1 MATRCARTPPR
12 KHTIGYAM
20 LAALTAACGTDPTIT
35 SSNRGADSATEATTI
50 ENAYIVPTFIP
61 GSCALQDGALAQ
73 LRFTITNN
81 RPAKDEHLLSVN
93 TDAAERITVPRR
105 ARAAIPPGG
114 SLAAGQ
120 NTTSPNSVPAV
131 TLTDLRPRVTPATS
145 VPVTFAFAEFGQ
157 ITLHVPIEACP
168 VQK

>member
-1 MATRCARTPPR
+1 MPNRCPTAPPR
-12 KHTIGYAM
+12 KQAITFAM
-20 LAALTAACGTDPTIT
+20 LGALTVSCSTDPAIT
-35 SSNRGADSATEATTI
+35 SSNRGVDSAPQATSI

-81 RPAKDEHLLSVN
+81 RPAKDEQLLSVD
-93 TDAAERITVPRR
+93 TDAAEHIMVPQR
-105 ARAAIPPGG
+105 ARAAIPPGE

-120 NTTSPNSVPAV
+120 NPDSPNSVPAV
-131 TLTDLRPRVTPATS
+131 TLTDLRPRVTPATA
-145 VPVTFAFAEFGQ
+145 VPVTFAFEEFGR